1 MLKPGCKVIQ
11 HLGMITET
19 LSRIAESPSMSTG
32 RIDMNTNFLAVD
44 CADADMAK
52 SINAKEIIGFFIFI
66 LVLVCISYAKISI
79 FSLTQRYIF
88 IIFRC
93 FCTILFVICYFFT
106 IFAEK

>member
-1 MLKPGCKVIQ
+1 MK
-11 HLGMITET
+11 TEEVEK
-19 LSRIAESPSMSTG
+19 IAQG
-32 RIDMNTNFLAVD
+32 RVWIGTD
-44 CADADMAK
+44 AK
-52 SINAKEIIGFFIFI
+52 SINAKEIIDFFIFI
-66 LVLVCISYAKISI
+66 LVLVCISFAKISI